1 MTVQALKHK
10 KILKKKMTKFTK
22 YESHDFNKLKSSW
35 RKPHGFFFLINFQ
48 VLIAQLEEDIEVT
61 NLWLKLD
68 SEVIKK
74 PDI

>member
-35 RKPHGFFFLINFQ
+35 RKPHGFFFLINF
-48 VLIAQLEEDIEVT
+48 
-61 NLWLKLD
+61 
-68 SEVIKK
+68 
-74 PDI
+74 

>member
-10 KILKKKMTKFTK
+10 KIIIKKITEFPK
-22 YESHDFNKLKSSW
+22 YESHDFNKQS
-35 RKPHGFFFLINFQ
+35 
-48 VLIAQLEEDIEVT
+48 EEDIEVT

-68 SEVIKK
+68 FLMIKK